1 MGAAIM
7 PALAIGQATMGVVG
21 AVAQSSH
28 AASQE
33 ASQKE
38 AAVKQTQAAYAEVS
52 RQQVEVSRV
61 AQEQKSDRI
70 RAANAE
76 LGAARVAAMERGVSG
91 TTMSAIVRNIGYLEG
106 ADLSRIEGS
115 RVANIEAGEAAKV
128 NAKNGMIESVNIAAN
143 QRSVATTGAWLGAAG
158 SGLSIA
164 GNYFQSQQSL
174 NSLQNNRVV

>member
-7 PALAIGQATMGVVG
+7 PALAIGQAAMGVVG

-38 AAVKQTQAAYAEVS
+38 AAQKQTQAVYAEVS
-52 RQQVEVSRV
+52 RQQVEVNRV

-91 TTMSAIVRNIGYLEG
+91 TTMSAIVRNISYLEG
-106 ADLSRIEGS
+106 ADLSRIENS
-115 RVANIEAGEAAKV
+115 RAANIEAGEATKV

-143 QRSVATTGAWLGAAG
+143 QRSAATTGAWLGAAG

-164 GNYFQSQQSL
+164 GNYFQNQQSL